1 MCLTHRKPDVRF
13 SAHTILRCIREVL
26 LVFALPP
33 MMAFDRMPSPR
44 LEVDTVDALR
54 AVMQRAVN
62 RGDHG
67 QELQDVLMRA
77 ATEAREKDIHAEQL
91 LIFMKDL
98 WYSLPDVRKAEDS
111 DRQTELLQELISRC
125 ITQYYAS

>member
-1 MCLTHRKPDVRF
+1 
-13 SAHTILRCIREVL
+13 
-26 LVFALPP
+26 

-67 QELQDVLMRA
+67 QELQDVLVRA